1 MSEKFFCSFPWG
13 HLDIETNGDIK
24 YCCAS
29 SYDDD
34 HKFKDENNQHYNIH
48 THSIKDAWNSSRIR
62 ALRQKL
68 YNGERAPE
76 CANCWQS
83 EDIGG
88 WSVRKAAQGA
98 EKDSYPWISEI
109 IKKSAQNNFY
119 VDHTPYFYQIQT
131 GNLCNLACKMCH
143 ANYSTTYGEFYSEIY
158 EDVSLPKYQPDT
170 EYAKS
175 PDHRVKDPVR
185 FDWPSTVGLTQLID
199 DNKLKNL
206 TRLYLSGGEPTIIK
220 ENLDFLEKLVNN
232 GYSKNI
238 FLIITTNITK
248 IHPRFAEVLK
258 HFKTA
263 MLICSMDAVG
273 EPNEIQRYPTV
284 YETVEKNLQTYIN
297 LSKQHQNIR
306 VSLNIVLSCLT
317 LPYVDKLLQKYIDTI
332 KENEISIDIAGVPFV
347 EKGDLNIKCVP
358 QEIATNTAQKLK
370 SILDINKQDM
380 PSYAVG
386 NFVDLISALENWQ
399 YNHENNYADIHN
411 ILDRIQAHHPDRNI
425 KQIFDI
431 YYENCYA

>member
-29 SYDDD
+29 SYEDD

-76 CANCWQS
+76 CENCWRS

-109 IKKSAQNNFY
+109 IEKSAQNNFY
-119 VDHTPYFYQIQT
+119 VDHMPYFYQIQT

-143 ANYSTTYGEFYSEIY
+143 ANYSTTYGEFYSELY

-175 PDHRVKDPVR
+175 PNHRVKSPVR
-185 FDWPSTVGLTQLID
+185 FDWPATIGLSQLID
-199 DNKLKNL
+199 DSKLANL

-220 ENLDFLEKLVNN
+220 ENLDFLEKLVDLD
-232 GYSKNI
+232 YSKNI
-238 FLIITTNITK
+238 HLIITTNITK
-248 IHPRFAEVLK
+248 IHPRFAEVIK
-258 HFKTA
+258 HFKHTE
-263 MLICSMDAVG
+263 LVCSIDAIG
-273 EPNEIQRYPTV
+273 EPNEIQRYPTKSA
-284 YETVEKNLQTYIN
+284 EVEKNLNSYLKLKDEN
-297 LSKQHQNIR
+297 LNKIGM
-306 VSLNIVLSCLT
+306 SLNIVLSCLT
-317 LPYVDKLLQKYIDTI
+317 LPYVDILLEKYIYWNLNT
-332 KENEISIDIAGVPFV
+332 KGMLDIAGVPFV
-347 EKGDLNIKCVP
+347 ENGDLNVKCVP
-358 QEIATNTAQKLK
+358 AELAVQTGNKVAKLLQQHK
-370 SILDINKQDM
+370 DTI
-380 PSYAVG
+380 PAYAY
-386 NFVDLISALENWQ
+386 NNLETLVDALQNWK
-399 YNHENNYADIHN
+399 YNHNNDYNDIHV
-411 ILDRIQAHHPDRNI
+411 ILDRIQSHHPDRDI
-425 KQIFDI
+425 KKIFEI
-431 YYENCYA
+431 YYKD